1 MSGGNLTKEKHSIL
15 GIEILTKKLYLVLIG
30 LLSRYF
36 LHILG
41 NRKQWEIVPLIMDPA
56 DKATTYY

>member
-15 GIEILTKKLYLVLIG
+15 GIEILTKKAVFSAYWPF
-30 LLSRYF
+30 RYF

-41 NRKQWEIVPLIMDPA
+41 NRKQREIVPLIMDPA

>member
-30 LLSRYF
+30 LLDTFYIS
-36 LHILG
+36 LG
-41 NRKQWEIVPLIMDPA
+41 NRKQREIVPLIMDPA
-56 DKATTYY
+56 DKAATYY